1 MAMSQ
6 RESARNEEVGGE
18 VEEAAAGGA
27 VSGEGAAAAEAVA
40 AARLSALG
48 LGALEYVAF
57 KNSFWVEAL

>member
-6 RESARNEEVGGE
+6 RESARNEGVGGE

-48 LGALEYVAF
+48 LGALGVQSVAARPGPG
-57 KNSFWVEAL
+57 S